1 MTRMKST
8 KTTINSLQNP
18 VYSLQIKGHN
28 GPIYSI
34 DGDDTYLYSAASDKF
49 VTRWLKSTGEQ
60 DAFAIRCEAAP
71 FSIALFSHSSK
82 IAIGLSTGQLHIVD
96 VSDKKELHHFTQ
108 HKVGIFAIFESTI
121 HLLLFVG
128 DADGIL
134 SIWDTETMK
143 LNIVLPLNCGKIRS
157 IKHLDAKT
165 IMIAG
170 GNGEI
175 VILELEFMNEVHRFF
190 AHEEGTSSLCV
201 DESSGQIISGG
212 KDAYLRWW
220 DAKTFQLIKALP
232 AHKGNIYGLA
242 FIDSQ
247 RFVSV
252 SRDKTVKIWDGQ
264 TRQVL
269 QKLEGKNG
277 GHRQSINALWT
288 NNQGQFAF
296 AGDDKMIHFYPFA
309 EQL

>member
-8 KTTINSLQNP
+8 KTIIDPLQNP
-18 VYSLQIKGHN
+18 AHSLQIKGHN

-34 DGDDTYLYSAASDKF
+34 DADDTYLYSAASDKY

-60 DAFAIRCEAAP
+60 DSFAIRCEAAP
-71 FSIALFSHSSK
+71 FAIALFAHASK
-82 IAIGLSTGQLHIVD
+82 IAIGLSTGQMHIVD
-96 VSDKKELHHFTQ
+96 VSDKIELHHFTQ
-108 HKVGIFAIFESTI
+108 HKVGIFAIYEST
-121 HLLLFVG
+121 LQQLLFVG

-134 SIWDTETMK
+134 SIWDSETLK
-143 LNIVLPLNCGKIRS
+143 LNIILPLNCGKIRD
-157 IKHLDAKT
+157 IKHLDPKT

-190 AHEEGTSSLCV
+190 AHEEGTSALCV
-201 DESSGQIISGG
+201 DESTRQIISGG

-220 DAKTFQLIKALP
+220 DAGTFQLIKALP
-232 AHKGNIYGLA
+232 AHKGNIYGLD
-242 FIDSQ
+242 FIDSK

-252 SRDKTVKIWDGQ
+252 SRDKTVKIWNAQ
-264 TRQVL
+264 TRQVWK
-269 QKLEGKNG
+269 KLEGKNG
-277 GHRQSINALWT
+277 GHRQSVNSLWT
-288 NNQGQFAF
+288 NHQGQFAF
-296 AGDDKMIHFYPFA
+296 AGDDKMIHFFPFD

>member
-8 KTTINSLQNP
+8 KTIIDPLQNP

-34 DGDDTYLYSAASDKF
+34 DGDETYLYSAASDKF

-71 FSIALFSHSSK
+71 FSIALFSNASK

-108 HKVGIFAIFESTI
+108 HKVGIFAIFESTVN
-121 HLLLFVG
+121 HLLFVG

-157 IKHLDAKT
+157 IKHLDLKT
-165 IMIAG
+165 ILVAG
-170 GNGEI
+170 GNGDI
-175 VILELEFMNEVHRFF
+175 VVLELEFMNEVHRFF
-190 AHEEGTSSLCV
+190 AHEEGSTALCV
-201 DESSGQIISGG
+201 DESSRQIISGG

-232 AHKGNIYGLA
+232 AHKGNIYSLA

-296 AGDDKMIHFYPFA
+296 AGDDKMIHYFPCD

>member
-1 MTRMKST
+1 MKST
-8 KTTINSLQNP
+8 KTIINPLQNP

-71 FSIALFSHSSK
+71 FSIALFSHASK

-190 AHEEGTSSLCV
+190 AHEEGTSALCV

-220 DAKTFQLIKALP
+220 DAKTFQLIKTLP
-232 AHKGNIYGLA
+232 AHKGNSYGLA

-252 SRDKTVKIWDGQ
+252 SRDKTVKIWDSQ

-288 NNQGQFAF
+288 NHQGQFAF
-296 AGDDKMIHFYPFA
+296 AGDDKMIHYFQFD

>member
-1 MTRMKST
+1 MKST
-8 KTTINSLQNP
+8 KTIIDPLQNP

-71 FSIALFSHSSK
+71 FSIALFSHASK

-96 VSDKKELHHFTQ
+96 VSDKKELHQFTQ
-108 HKVGIFAIFESTI
+108 HKVGIFAIFESTVN
-121 HLLLFVG
+121 HLLFVG

-143 LNIVLPLNCGKIRS
+143 LHIVLPLNCGKIRS
-157 IKHLDAKT
+157 IKQLDLKT
-165 IMIAG
+165 ILVAG

-175 VILELEFMNEVHRFF
+175 VVLELEFMNEVHRFF
-190 AHEEGTSSLCV
+190 AHEEGTSAICV
-201 DESSGQIISGG
+201 DESARQIISGG

-288 NNQGQFAF
+288 NHQGQFAF
-296 AGDDKMIHFYPFA
+296 AGDDKMIHYFSCD